1 MAHSHLTAEQVEHFK
16 DLKGN
21 FTLSPNYIDL
31 VKGIWTTI
39 SWYYAPQMWRGYTFP
54 RSFIDEFT
62 RHFYF
67 PINQIYYILYIAIFI
82 TILRYLFE
90 RFVCKVCYNK
100 EQEFQLNNL
109 YL

>member
-67 PINQIYYILYIAIFI
+67 PNQSNLLYSLHCNLHHNITIFI
-82 TILRYLFE
+82 RKICLQSL
-90 RFVCKVCYNK
+90 
-100 EQEFQLNNL
+100 L
-109 YL
+109 